1 MPILIEETILDNKL
15 AADILSV
22 FNRLHV
28 ADGQELLDVAKVL
41 FSRDPNDQ
49 SEGRDYAMQAI
60 MREAEE
66 RIHEGEMD
74 HPLSPLL
81 HDVTALSREHF
92 QVVEV

>member
-1 MPILIEETILDNKL
+1 MLKTITDNKL
-15 AADILSV
+15 AEDILSV
-22 FNRLHV
+22 FKRLQV

-41 FSRDPNDQ
+41 FSRDPNEQ

-60 MREAEE
+60 TREAYE

-81 HDVTALSREHF
+81 HDVIAVSVEHF
-92 QVVEV
+92 GVGSW

>member
-1 MPILIEETILDNKL
+1 MLKTITDNKL
-15 AADILSV
+15 AVDILSV
-22 FNRLHV
+22 FKRLQV

-41 FSRDPNDQ
+41 FSRDPNEQ

-60 MREAEE
+60 TREAYE

-81 HDVTALSREHF
+81 HDVLAVSTEHF
-92 QVVEV
+92 GVGSW